1 MVMGFLRRKKK
12 AKTENTEPMPENPM
26 IEPLD
31 NLLFDTFE
39 IRCIDLPVSKIKC
52 ETIKDLSKTKII
64 YCYCYE
70 LSHALVFF
78 NPPGWARGN
87 VDPNILLLRI
97 SDINS
102 IEVIDE
108 KQIFHY
114 LTIKTAK
121 DTIVIHQLTEQQAN
135 AIKEFVDTQKEREA
149 LSTKSKKITFTSGGS
164 TKTLTIYPY
173 SPTIQDGEEV
183 IYSATLEEVGYLV
196 TNYRAWENR
205 FFQAGKPKPLT
216 HEEYD
221 EVIATN
227 VERRTES
234 ETTTSVN
241 RKQKRSKLG
250 MLSAFSVGPGLL
262 PVVDQIAG
270 RQLSKLKTEETHKS
284 TSSST
289 ETEYG
294 DIVFMKD
301 GKQLMSWIDFPD
313 PHSKVKLINSAK
325 AHFSTTPTTPSS
337 SGGEDPIKTLKL
349 RFAKGEITKEEFLE
363 MKSMLE

>member
-12 AKTENTEPMPENPM
+12 AKTENTEPAPENPM

-31 NLLFDTFE
+31 NLLFDTEE
-39 IRCIDLPVSKIKC
+39 IRCIDLPVNKIKC

-87 VDPNILLLRI
+87 VDPNIFLLRI

-121 DTIVIHQLTEQQAN
+121 DTIVIHKLTEQQAN
-135 AIKEFVDTQKEREA
+135 AIKEFVDIQKEREA

-183 IYSATLEEVGYLV
+183 IYSATLDEVGYLV

-205 FFQAGKPKPLT
+205 FFEAGRPKPLT

-221 EVIATN
+221 EVIAIN

-241 RKQKRSKLG
+241 RKLKRSKYG
-250 MLSAFSVGPGLL
+250 
-262 PVVDQIAG
+262 IA
-270 RQLSKLKTEETHKS
+270 RVATIS
-284 TSSST
+284 
-289 ETEYG
+289 
-294 DIVFMKD
+294 I
-301 GKQLMSWIDFPD
+301 
-313 PHSKVKLINSAK
+313 
-325 AHFSTTPTTPSS
+325 
-337 SGGEDPIKTLKL
+337 IKP
-349 RFAKGEITKEEFLE
+349 FYITRKI
-363 MKSMLE
+363 